1 MYEQDSAVL
10 WSVEPNLIRG
20 YEMVWVDDT
29 VATNIAAPS
38 IESESSAA
46 TLYVVSQSDILNVY
60 FKTQE
65 QQYLLR
71 VYDLFG
77 RVLIQRQQTASDT
90 QVNINTSH
98 LSSGIYFATLET
110 LQGEPLATV
119 KFLK

>member
-1 MYEQDSAVL
+1 
-10 WSVEPNLIRG
+10 
-20 YEMVWVDDT
+20 MVWVDDT
-29 VATNIAAPS
+29 VTTNIASPS
-38 IESESSAA
+38 VESESSAA

-98 LSSGIYFATLET
+98 LSGGIYFATLET

>member
-1 MYEQDSAVL
+1 
-10 WSVEPNLIRG
+10 
-20 YEMVWVDDT
+20 MVWVDDT